1 MTPFNDDGH
10 VPWTDLSG
18 AEKTARAAQQTFNF
32 GFILVGVGLTGVVG
46 YFLFTEVFSTE
57 SKVTYFNRAFD
68 RIREDQRCLEL
79 LGDKKKITAHGE
91 ETYNNW
97 RRARPIASTER
108 TDPQGNHHLMMQ
120 FYVEGPL
127 NKGSAHIHLIK
138 PPGQSEHHYKYF
150 YVDVKGHS
158 RIYLEDA
165 SGQKGSGSI
174 GSKLFGIKW
183 S

>member
-1 MTPFNDDGH
+1 MKTIATASILRPATLLNSCRSTAPLIARRNYASADGSGSSSAAAKRRAVTPFNDDGH
-10 VPWTDLSG
+10 VPWRDLSG

-79 LGDKKKITAHGE
+79 LGDSRKIKAHGE

-97 RRARPIASTER
+97 RRARPIAYVFFLFLFFTPSSLSYEST
-108 TDPQGNHHLMMQ
+108 
-120 FYVEGPL
+120 
-127 NKGSAHIHLIK
+127 
-138 PPGQSEHHYKYF
+138 
-150 YVDVKGHS
+150 
-158 RIYLEDA
+158 
-165 SGQKGSGSI
+165 I
-174 GSKLFGIKW
+174 GGTGY
-183 S
+183 